1 MRWLWLMAIFAL
13 VSPAGAEPRKIEH
26 RYGTTQVD
34 GTPTRVVSLSF
45 IGHDFL
51 LSLGVKPIALR
62 YWYGNHPYGVWP
74 WAQEALGD
82 ATPQVIYGEIN
93 IEQIA
98 LMQPDLI
105 VGQWSGM
112 TETDYRFL
120 SQIAP
125 TLPPAKGE
133 GDYSSSWQTMTQQ
146 LGLALNR
153 MDQAEA
159 IVTRLEDRFA
169 EVRAAHPEWQGKSSA
184 VVWPARISAYTSKD
198 IRSRFLTDFGFAAQ
212 SQIDEQVGANAFLVN
227 VPQEDLTPI
236 DVDLLMWTETANLP
250 QALDGIALRKTMRA
264 YREGREIYA
273 DPDLTAALAHS
284 SPLSLDYA
292 IEHMIPLVA
301 AAMDGDPKTQVATMA
316 AEGVAP

>member
-13 VSPAGAEPRKIEH
+13 VSPAGAEPREIEH
-26 RYGTTQVD
+26 RYGTTHVD

-133 GDYSSSWQTMTQQ
+133 GDYSSSWQTMTRQ

-159 IVTRLEDRFA
+159 IITRLEDRFA

-301 AAMDGDPKTQVATMA
+301 SAMDGDPKTQVATMA